1 MCFIFFLFQLSF
13 FSFEVTVRPY
23 YKTFNALDEDSID
36 TSGLKDCEMFF
47 YVIFFQCT
55 LALSRFLELRC
66 LKIRKKK
73 KKIGDELNAFS
84 GCVM

>member
-47 YVIFFQCT
+47 LCNLFPVHSCSIQIFGI
-55 LALSRFLELRC
+55 AMLEN
-66 LKIRKKK
+66 KEKKK
-73 KKIGDELNAFS
+73 KLEMN
-84 GCVM
+84 